1 MQTKDSVLL
10 AQNMRKILSWLG
22 VVVLF
27 VVVAAGTQSL
37 LRNHPQASSTLK
49 ASSVAAAPGFS
60 AEPSRPVAVQ
70 PSPAAVPSPKAKR
83 PAPAQAPIKAAAPV
97 RTTAIVIVTTQQSLI
112 NQDRARYGLRALSWS
127 SCLSSIAYSNAVRMA
142 KQGYIS
148 HTNGAT
154 RDLGCGLGYH
164 AGENVGWYSGGPSDT
179 WANNAFMASADH
191 RANILSAYYHY
202 VGTSWVKASNGK
214 WYIAVEFS

>member
-1 MQTKDSVLL
+1 MGTKDSYLL
-10 AQNMRKILSWLG
+10 APNVRKLLSWLG

-27 VVVAAGTQSL
+27 VAVAAGTQSL
-37 LRNHPQASSTLK
+37 LRSHPQASSTLK
-49 ASSVAAAPGFS
+49 ASSVAAAPGLS
-60 AEPSRPVAVQ
+60 TETTRPVAVQ
-70 PSPAAVPSPKAKR
+70 PKPAAVPSPKAKR
-83 PAPAQAPIKAAAPV
+83 PVPALAPIKAAAPV

-112 NQDRARYGLRALSWS
+112 NQDRVRYGLRQLSWS
-127 SCLSSIAYSNAVRMA
+127 SCLASIAYSNAVRMA

-164 AGENVGWYSGGPSDT
+164 GGENVGWYSAGPSDT
-179 WANNAFMASADH
+179 WANNAFMASPSH
-191 RANILSAYYHY
+191 RANILSSYYHY
-202 VGTSWVKASNGK
+202 VGTSWIKGSNGK